1 VDPGVLHHCAG
12 ENRFQVWRHPLLSP
26 PPISFARDRTILSH
40 SALSAGFG
48 PSPRQE
54 LLPPASIAAA
64 YRHELRPVVLPTRTM
79 LPPIDFTTS
88 LAPEMGDSHHGGRG
102 SRHSFI
108 GGDEH
113 IHGRPDPEIIAG
125 LEKSATKSAEDSSGG
140 VAVRLRWSF

>member
-1 VDPGVLHHCAG
+1 
-12 ENRFQVWRHPLLSP
+12 
-26 PPISFARDRTILSH
+26 
-40 SALSAGFG
+40 
-48 PSPRQE
+48 
-54 LLPPASIAAA
+54 
-64 YRHELRPVVLPTRTM
+64 M

-108 GGDEH
+108 DGDEH

-125 LEKSATKSAEDSSGG
+125 LEKSAAKSAEDSSGG